1 MKNFTI
7 LPHTSDIRLKIQ
19 GDSMRGLFISALEGM
34 NFVFKSNLD
43 KLADIE
49 NTQKL
54 NIKSGDSSMLLIDF
68 LSEIL
73 TLSHMYKSLYDSIS
87 FQSLTNSNLIAEI
100 KGKKINGFDEDIK
113 AVSYTETNIK
123 KNENGLL
130 EAIVV
135 FDI

>member
-1 MKNFTI
+1 
-7 LPHTSDIRLKIQ
+7 
-19 GDSMRGLFISALEGM
+19 
-34 NFVFKSNLD
+34 
-43 KLADIE
+43 
-49 NTQKL
+49 
-54 NIKSGDSSMLLIDF
+54 MLLIDF